1 MCIRD
6 RVVVGVMV
14 FVSAIRDVG
23 HVALLTTG
31 NNQPLSILQLGLL
44 TEGRNEAAA
53 VIGVILAAT
62 AIVAALIAR
71 RLGYSLARH

>member
-1 MCIRD
+1 
-6 RVVVGVMV
+6 MV